1 VIEVTHFTTRAARGY
16 PLASAEIAAAMAPH
30 LGEPDLLAA
39 ERALIGAVGEG
50 GVVRTA
56 AGNSSLWSLAGSAV
70 AA

>member
-1 VIEVTHFTTRAARGY
+1 
-16 PLASAEIAAAMAPH
+16 MAPH